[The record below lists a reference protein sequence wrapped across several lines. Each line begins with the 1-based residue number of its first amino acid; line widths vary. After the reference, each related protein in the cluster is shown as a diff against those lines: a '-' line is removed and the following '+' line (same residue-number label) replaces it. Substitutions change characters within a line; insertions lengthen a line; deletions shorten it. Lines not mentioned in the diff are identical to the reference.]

1 MCKIIYAYHGEKILV
16 DDKDYEMLSHY
27 RWHTRKGYALRNAGL
42 NRKKSM
48 VYDILG
54 IESQKGMYV
63 DHINGN
69 TLDNRRANL
78 RLVTPKE
85 NARNKAPHKDTS
97 SKYVGVYLNKR
108 GASRGAE
115 HPWKWTITGSCATE
129 EEAARERDRVAKFA
143 FGSYTH
149 LNFPE

>member
-1 MCKIIYAYHGEKILV
+1 MSKTIYAYHGEAILV
-16 DDKDYEMLSHY
+16 DDADYEMLSHY
-27 RWHTRKGYALRNAGL
+27 RWHTRKGYAMRTAGC
-42 NRKKSM
+42 NHKKGM

-54 IESQKGMYV
+54 IESQKGMHV

-78 RLVTPKE
+78 RLVTPTQ
-85 NARNKAPHKDTS
+85 NARNKAPHKNTS

-108 GASRGAE
+108 SMSNGAD

-143 FGSYTH
+143 FGSYTR
-149 LNFPE
+149 LNFPK